1 MDSRSRMREVD
12 VLVVGG
18 GPAGA
23 TAALNLAPTRRVALI
38 DLRAQARPRLGESL
52 PPAARRLLNDMGLWD
67 SFQEEGHSP
76 CHGNRSV
83 WGSPHP
89 VETDFVCD
97 PDGHGWHVDR
107 WRFDRWLRG
116 VAVERG
122 ATLMAPGQLES
133 IDWDGDCWR
142 ARVVAADGPIE
153 LIARV
158 AIDAGGRASPVGRA
172 LGARRHLGD
181 KLVCS
186 WLCG

>member
-1 MDSRSRMREVD
+1 
-12 VLVVGG
+12 
-18 GPAGA
+18 
-23 TAALNLAPTRRVALI
+23 
-38 DLRAQARPRLGESL
+38 
-52 PPAARRLLNDMGLWD
+52 MGLWD
-67 SFQEEGHSP
+67 SFQDEGHSP

-89 VETDFVCD
+89 IETDFVCD

-107 WRFDRWLRG
+107 ARFDLWLRG

-142 ARVVAADGPIE
+142 ARVVVADGPIE

-158 AIDAGGRASPVGRA
+158 AIDAGGTSIPGWPCSRRAPPPRRQACLQLA
-172 LGARRHLGD
+172 LRKGEANPSRSGLHL
-181 KLVCS
+181 C
-186 WLCG
+186 